1 MLDSTTGIAP
11 STREAVIKVA
21 YRLLH
26 HVQSAMLT
34 YEMTNS
40 MHHRKSLSST
50 HYIGDMNQIEGHESS
65 QNLLQSD
72 MFFEF
77 I

>member
-1 MLDSTTGIAP
+1 MGLLLNESHYSTLSTMLDSTTGIAP

-40 MHHRKSLSST
+40 MNLITALSV
-50 HYIGDMNQIEGHESS
+50 
-65 QNLLQSD
+65 LC
-72 MFFEF
+72 
-77 I
+77 